1 MTLKNYSFQQ
11 RRQDREQAA
20 LLQYVS
26 NQASYLPCEKG
37 SCLEIMSVLLLKGF
51 AS

>member
-1 MTLKNYSFQQ
+1 MTLENYGVQQ

-26 NQASYLPCEKG
+26 NEPSYLPCEKG
-37 SCLEIMSVLLLKGF
+37 YWPEIMRVLLLKGGC
-51 AS
+51 